1 MSAPHRIVFGGYQ
14 GPNSVH
20 TRGAGSFAAA
30 LHRLTDGK
38 AEVLLRPDIT
48 RHGHKA
54 ADLLGM
60 VEAGEIDGCYFSS
73 SYLAGRVPS
82 LALFDMVFAA
92 PVREDLFARLDGE
105 LGRWIAA
112 DVASRTGFEIMGYW
126 DNGLRHISAGR
137 PLTGPEGCAGLSLRT
152 LASDDHQR
160 AFRALGFKPRVI
172 DVKDLAAAVAA
183 GEVDAQE
190 NPLTNIY
197 NFGLHH
203 AQPEISLTGHLQG
216 VAPVFFH
223 RETVACWPEDLRRA
237 VRAAMRE
244 ACAAQRGFAASDE
257 ITCRTR
263 LRAEGARLHSLTDG
277 QSDGF
282 RDAVAAQ
289 NAQVRARI
297 DPAALQ
303 LFEQPWEVSA

>member
-160 AFRALGFKPRVI
+160 AFRALGFEPRVI

-197 NFGLHH
+197 KFRPASRAARNFAYWPLARGRACLLSSRNGRLL
-203 AQPEISLTGHLQG
+203 ARGS
-216 VAPVFFH
+216 APC
-223 RETVACWPEDLRRA
+223 RARGDERGLRR
-237 VRAAMRE
+237 
-244 ACAAQRGFAASDE
+244 
-257 ITCRTR
+257 TTR
-263 LRAEGARLHSLTDG
+263 LRGIGRNHLSYP
-277 QSDGF
+277 
-282 RDAVAAQ
+282 
-289 NAQVRARI
+289 
-297 DPAALQ
+297 PAG
-303 LFEQPWEVSA
+303 